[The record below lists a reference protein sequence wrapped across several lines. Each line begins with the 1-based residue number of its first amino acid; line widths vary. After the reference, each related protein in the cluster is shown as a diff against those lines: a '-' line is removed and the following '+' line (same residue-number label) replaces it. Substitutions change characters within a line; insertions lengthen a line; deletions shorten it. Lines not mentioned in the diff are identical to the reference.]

1 MHTYTNTLFLS
12 HTHTQFFD
20 ELKDDVMLN
29 YPRTDV
35 LMTTARIALFFTLLC
50 SYPVLLHPTRAA
62 INRLVIYGYQ
72 IVLGWVRGSR
82 GRVGS
87 GEVVNREGWES
98 EGEMGNRDTEEK
110 KPLLK
115 KTAKN
120 STDVKVS
127 LYTHT
132 DTQNTHTHIHTYRS
146 RCQSGSVRHGY
157 SSPSH
162 SSVPAT
168 SPMYVYTLVC
178 QHNTQCC
185 NTHTH
190 ICSV

>member
-1 MHTYTNTLFLS
+1 MLYIAHIHKRSLSLS
-12 HTHTQFFD
+12 HTHIQFFG

-62 INRLVIYGYQ
+62 INRLIIYGYQ

-87 GEVVNREGWES
+87 GEVVNRKDWEG
-98 EGEMGNRDTEEK
+98 EGEMGNGETEEK

-132 DTQNTHTHIHTYRS
+132 DTQNTHTLIQIPLPVWISETWILFTITFICASYIPNVRIYTSMSAQHT
-146 RCQSGSVRHGY
+146 
-157 SSPSH
+157 
-162 SSVPAT
+162 
-168 SPMYVYTLVC
+168 ML
-178 QHNTQCC
+178 
-185 NTHTH
+185 
-190 ICSV
+190 

>member
-1 MHTYTNTLFLS
+1 
-12 HTHTQFFD
+12 
-20 ELKDDVMLN
+20 MLN

-62 INRLVIYGYQ
+62 INRLIIYGYQ

-87 GEVVNREGWES
+87 GEVVNRKDWES
-98 EGEMGNRDTEEK
+98 EGEMGNGEMEEK

-120 STDVKVS
+120 STDVKVYLS
-127 LYTHT
+127 
-132 DTQNTHTHIHTYRS
+132 THTHRYTKHRYTHQIPLPVWISETWILFTITFICASYIPNVRIYTSMSAQHT
-146 RCQSGSVRHGY
+146 
-157 SSPSH
+157 
-162 SSVPAT
+162 
-168 SPMYVYTLVC
+168 ML
-178 QHNTQCC
+178 
-185 NTHTH
+185 
-190 ICSV
+190 